1 MARRRPAPAN
11 EARTPWAWAVG
22 GAVLGLLTSLVLF
35 APARWLATGLA
46 AATEDRVRLQ
56 EPRGTVWNGTAQLV
70 LTGGDGSRDAV
81 ALPERLGW
89 EIRPGLSG
97 ASVALMAQCCMAQPW
112 RLDLLPRWTGARVQ
126 MTDGGSRWPA
136 SMLTGLGT
144 PWNTVQP
151 EGTLLLSTRGLAV
164 EWLSGRMLVDGRIV
178 LEASDLSSRL
188 TTLKPMGSYR
198 LTLAGGAGEAPVSLQ
213 LETLSGSLTLTG
225 SGQWVGSRLRFD
237 GVASAAPDRVDALS
251 NLLNILGRRD
261 GTRAIMKLG

>member
-1 MARRRPAPAN
+1 VARRRLPTPHDAP
-11 EARTPWAWAVG
+11 TPWAWAIG
-22 GAVLGLLTSLVLF
+22 GACLGLATSLALF
-35 APARWLATGLA
+35 APARWLASGLA
-46 AATEDRVRLQ
+46 AATENRVRLQ
-56 EPRGTVWNGTAQLV
+56 EPRGTVWNGSAQLV
-70 LTGGDGSRDAV
+70 LTGGEGSRDAM

-89 EIRPGLSG
+89 QIRPGLTG
-97 ASVALMAQCCMAQPW
+97 ASVALQAQCCMPQPW
-112 RLDLLPRWTGARVQ
+112 RLDLQPRWTGARVLLA
-126 MTDGGSRWPA
+126 DGSSRWPA

-151 EGTLLLSTRGLAV
+151 EGTLTLSTRGLTV
-164 EWLSGRMLVDGRIV
+164 EWLSGRMLVDGRLV
-178 LEASDLSSRL
+178 LEANDLSSRL

-198 LTLAGGAGEAPVSLQ
+198 LTLAGTAGDAPVSLQ